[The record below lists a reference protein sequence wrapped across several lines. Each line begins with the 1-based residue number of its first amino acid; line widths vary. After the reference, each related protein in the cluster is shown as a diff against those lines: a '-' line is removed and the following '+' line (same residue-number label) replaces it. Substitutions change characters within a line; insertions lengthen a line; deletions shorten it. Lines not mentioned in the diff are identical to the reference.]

1 MKLFIFLLFIVSIS
15 CNRFN
20 NTQKEPL
27 AKVYSNY
34 LYREDLAGLFP
45 SGMSKADSA
54 KIAKNY
60 IDKWIRN
67 QLFLRLAEMNL
78 PAEEKNLD
86 KQIADFRASL
96 LIHKYQQYLLDQ
108 KLDSI
113 INIKEIED
121 YYEAH
126 SNNFILGKPA
136 IRGIYIK
143 VPIDTPGR
151 NNLLSWFRS
160 GNDLIQI
167 ENYSNQYAV
176 SNIWFTESFIYLD
189 NLLLTLPP
197 GSYSA
202 NVNFANTDHITA
214 SDPEYY
220 YFIGIQEYKPPRSQM
235 PFSLASQKIKNIIL
249 NKRKIQFLNDLEKNV
264 LNEGLSKNA
273 FQYY

>member
-1 MKLFIFLLFIVSIS
+1 MKLFIFLLFFVSIA

-20 NTQKEPL
+20 NSHKEPL
-27 AKVYSNY
+27 AKVYNNY

-45 SGMSKADSA
+45 SGLTSADSA

-67 QLFLRLAEMNL
+67 QLFLRLAEMHL
-78 PAEEKNLD
+78 PEEEKNLD

-96 LIHKYQQYLLDQ
+96 LIHKYQQYLIDQ

-113 INIKEIED
+113 IDIKEIED

-126 SNNFILGKPA
+126 SNNFILNRPA
-136 IRGIYIK
+136 VRGIYIK
-143 VPIDTPGR
+143 VPIDAPNR
-151 NNLLSWFRS
+151 NGLLTWFRS

-176 SNIWFTESFIYLD
+176 SNIWFTDSFIYLD
-189 NLLLTLPP
+189 NLLRTLPP

-202 NVNFANTDHITA
+202 NINFANTDHLTA
-214 SDPEYY
+214 SDSEYY

-235 PFSLASQKIKNIIL
+235 PISLARQKIKNIIL
-249 NKRKIQFLNDLEKNV
+249 NKRKMQFLNDLEKNV
-264 LNEGLSKNA
+264 LNEGISKNA